1 MPEVEKSEQELML
14 EAMKEL
20 QRQTQPWFRV
30 VVPQLGQM
38 AIWVERPEWETFRQY
53 LSDLCDTSR
62 NFLERGVYDKAG
74 HDLSDVY
81 RGRISVLKELIDFK
95 TAVLNARKD
104 LKEKEPQN
112 GVGKQS
118 T

>member
-1 MPEVEKSEQELML
+1 
-14 EAMKEL
+14 
-20 QRQTQPWFRV
+20 
-30 VVPQLGQM
+30 
-38 AIWVERPEWETFRQY
+38 
-53 LSDLCDTSR
+53 
-62 NFLERGVYDKAG
+62 
-74 HDLSDVY
+74 LSDVY